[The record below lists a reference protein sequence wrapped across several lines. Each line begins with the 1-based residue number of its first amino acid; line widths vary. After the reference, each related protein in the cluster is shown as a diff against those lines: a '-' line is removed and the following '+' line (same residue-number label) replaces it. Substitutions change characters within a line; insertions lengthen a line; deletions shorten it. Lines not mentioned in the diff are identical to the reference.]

1 MSGKRIYIA
10 SKVGPMEEEVKRLK
24 NTLESRD
31 YNILYDWTENP
42 VSKPFQDHP
51 EQSARAAHDMAQAV
65 MNCDIL
71 IVLFAE
77 GGIGFHIE
85 TGGALVSSIIL
96 SMITGQ
102 SKKEIYVVGNGNDRS
117 VFYFHDSVKRLDTV
131 EELLEELC
139 PPC

>member
-10 SKVGPMEEEVKRLK
+10 SKVGPMEQEVKELK
-24 NTLESRD
+24 NTLEERGYSF
-31 YNILYDWTENP
+31 LYDWTEKP
-42 VSKPFQDHP
+42 ISKPFQDHA
-51 EQSARAAHDMAQAV
+51 EQSAQAAHEMAQAV

-71 IVLFAE
+71 VVLFAE

-102 SKKEIYVVGNGNDRS
+102 PKKQIYVVGTGNDRS
-117 VFYFHDSVKRLDTV
+117 VFYFHPSVQRLDTV
-131 EELLEELC
+131 EELLTKLT
-139 PPC
+139 